1 MRNASRHQ
9 CKVKMS
15 GNEKKSERK
24 KRVSKKFLEVK
35 FSYSTANLIFFGF
48 FNNFTYFTDF

>member
-1 MRNASRHQ
+1 MRNVSRHQ